1 MSRRYKQL
9 EDNRLE
15 HRVIMEDALGF
26 KLPKEFVVHH
36 INGDKKDNRLENLA
50 IMTYKAHAVIHNQKY
65 MIVKKCVNGQTTIW
79 LMSLCKHLGQV
90 LRYIGNEFDIRCEMA
105 CRNNPAMCG
114 GSERREKRY

>member
-50 IMTYKAHAVIHNQKY
+50 IMTYKAHAL
-65 MIVKKCVNGQTTIW
+65 NGSFIKAWKSARDAQIETGFFESNINSGVAKLQGENKW
-79 LMSLCKHLGQV
+79 K
-90 LRYIGNEFDIRCEMA
+90 LRNEI
-105 CRNNPAMCG
+105 
-114 GSERREKRY
+114 

>member
-36 INGDKKDNRLENLA
+36 ITGFFESNINKCCNGKIESYKGYVWRYAETVNVARAIGERLKEVEE
-50 IMTYKAHAVIHNQKY
+50 HD
-65 MIVKKCVNGQTTIW
+65 
-79 LMSLCKHLGQV
+79 
-90 LRYIGNEFDIRCEMA
+90 E
-105 CRNNPAMCG
+105 
-114 GSERREKRY
+114 